1 LSTITKVKAMPKPAS
16 HPKETGLVRTI
27 EAILSVTVA

>member
-1 LSTITKVKAMPKPAS
+1 VNVRANPAS